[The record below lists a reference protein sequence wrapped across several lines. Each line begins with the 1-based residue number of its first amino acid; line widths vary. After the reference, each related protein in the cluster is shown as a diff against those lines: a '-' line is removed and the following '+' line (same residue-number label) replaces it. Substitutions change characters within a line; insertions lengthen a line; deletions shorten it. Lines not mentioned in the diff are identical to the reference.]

1 MVMCRWVA
9 RLVTLSVI
17 SLLEDIRPSESIR
30 GGFPRPLQGN
40 KVCRYV
46 SPEIG
51 PIAFASLLWEPSSL
65 PPLCKLI
72 SFSVSLFLS
81 LSSFLSFSP
90 LVSSRF
96 VLPSLSRS
104 LSLSFRSS
112 FFHGEDLDGAGYANR
127 SFRFLRKSLSFMH
140 SMSSPGE
147 IQASV
152 MLHSDTTILSN
163 VRGSMNYLRVSNE
176 RHVDEI

>member
-51 PIAFASLLWEPSSL
+51 PIAFARLLWEPSSL
-65 PPLCKLI
+65 PPPCKLT

-81 LSSFLSFSP
+81 LFSFLSFSP
-90 LVSSRF
+90 LVSSRLF
-96 VLPSLSRS
+96 STLTLSFPVSLVSVIVLSRRGPWRS
-104 LSLSFRSS
+104 RLREQIFSVLSKVPVFYAFDVVS
-112 FFHGEDLDGAGYANR
+112 DGDTG
-127 SFRFLRKSLSFMH
+127 FCD
-140 SMSSPGE
+140 
-147 IQASV
+147 ASRRYNDP
-152 MLHSDTTILSN
+152 L
-163 VRGSMNYLRVSNE
+163 
-176 RHVDEI
+176 